1 MFRPRRWLNVF
12 CKSFV
17 VFLSACQPSSSPCLL
32 LKSSPRKRGFPLLRG
47 KRETPCKKRSP
58 HEKLFYALRARG

>member
-17 VFLSACQPSSSPCLL
+17 VFLSACQPSSSPLPASEKL
-32 LKSSPRKRGFPLLRG
+32 SQEARISPAEGEG
-47 KRETPCKKRSP
+47 ETPCKKRSP